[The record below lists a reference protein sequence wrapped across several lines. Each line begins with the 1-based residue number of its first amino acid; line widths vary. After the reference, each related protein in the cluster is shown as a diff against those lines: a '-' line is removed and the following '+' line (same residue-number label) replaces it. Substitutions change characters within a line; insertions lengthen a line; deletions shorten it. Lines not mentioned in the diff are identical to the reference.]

1 MLLETRTVDGCH
13 MELVNVFLQLCSKSY
28 NHLKQSDLP
37 GKCNGEKLGM
47 LNEITDIFPAKL
59 N

>member
-1 MLLETRTVDGCH
+1 